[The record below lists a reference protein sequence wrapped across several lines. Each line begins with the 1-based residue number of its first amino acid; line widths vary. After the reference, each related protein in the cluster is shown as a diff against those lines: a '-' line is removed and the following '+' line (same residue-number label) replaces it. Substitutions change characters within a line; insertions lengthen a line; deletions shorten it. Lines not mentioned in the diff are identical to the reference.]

1 MASSRIKGITIDI
14 GGNTQKLQDAL
25 KGVDKQI
32 YGLNADLKDLNK
44 ALKLDPSNT
53 ELLAQ
58 KQDVLSRNIKNATDK
73 LNALKEAQKMLL
85 IN

>member
-1 MASSRIKGITIDI
+1 MASSRIKGIDI
-14 GGNTQKLQDAL
+14 VISGNTQKLQDAL

-73 LNALKEAQKMLL
+73 LNA
-85 IN
+85 